1 MYLCIHI
8 NASISCTCTCTH
20 KSFYTYVYI
29 YIHTPTPSIH
39 PSIRPSVRPS
49 IHQEP
54 QTDMVAMSQ
63 LDLHALVSEVIRGL
77 EDLHSTSLKGLR
89 EMLERRL
96 GISSSDRKR
105 ESLRYGIMRR

>member
-1 MYLCIHI
+1 MYI
-8 NASISCTCTCTH
+8 
-20 KSFYTYVYI
+20 YI
-29 YIHTPTPSIH
+29 YIHTHLPH

-63 LDLHALVSEVIRGL
+63 LDLHALVSEGIRGL
-77 EDLHSTSLKGLR
+77 ERTYTPLLWKGLR
-89 EMLERRL
+89 EMLDRRL
-96 GISSSDRKR
+96 GISLSDRKR

>member
-1 MYLCIHI
+1 M
-8 NASISCTCTCTH
+8 
-20 KSFYTYVYI
+20 YI
-29 YIHTPTPSIH
+29 YIHTHLPHPSIH
-39 PSIRPSVRPS
+39 PSVRPS

-89 EMLERRL
+89 EMLDSRL
-96 GISSSDRKR
+96 GISLSDRKR